1 MLGSFFAARS
11 TQTLGCFPRNKIM
24 TLPSIVY
31 PILGWA
37 FIIAAAFTP
46 VLVVTL
52 SVRNYRRRG
61 CDFET
66 ARFKALAA
74 ICVWLLLT
82 LAMVFLLGFV
92 TYVIAHSL
100 SQNPSL
106 QPRPTLT
113 YLAVHVIYFACCYLL
128 VDWVARRKRLPSDAT

>member
-1 MLGSFFAARS
+1 MLPPVTYQF
-11 TQTLGCFPRNKIM
+11 
-24 TLPSIVY
+24 
-31 PILGWA
+31 LGWA
-37 FIIAAAFTP
+37 FILAAALTP
-46 VLVVTL
+46 VLVVAL
-52 SVRNYRRRG
+52 SVRNYRRHV

-82 LAMVFLLGFV
+82 FAMVFLLGFA

-100 SQNPSL
+100 SQNPSI

-113 YLAVHVIYFACCYLL
+113 YLAVHVIYFAVCYLL
-128 VDWVARRKRLPSDAT
+128 VDWVARRKRVPSDAT